1 MEPAKNLLRYP
12 NNTYNTMY
20 QLLNQQIEAR
30 TDYSKLLEEYDVESS
45 VESLASKNIFGKFE
59 LKNTAQFILSAI
71 AVGEAFSKFLN
82 SIGLLVSALISD
94 IACTLVSIIVGI
106 EFLFG
111 TIMYRASMAIANCC
125 PESISEKIK
134 NLSKLGSAA
143 GYMHLC
149 VMIFVITQFSMF
161 IQNII
166 DTIFDA
172 LSSLTGIAITFL
184 CAIVGGVVGGI
195 IDALMLCPII
205 STSTERLV
213 TTVSS
218 VTHQPLK
225 MLSDNA
231 SKAYGFWFPKTD
243 NVHNTLQKDQA
254 FSEKVKDEFMK
265 TTRDLILKTS

>member
-134 NLSKLGSAA
+134 NLSELGAAA
-143 GYMHLC
+143 GYIHLC
-149 VMIFVITQFSMF
+149 AMIFVITQFSIF
-161 IQNII
+161 IQNGI

-172 LSSLTGIAITFL
+172 LSSLTGIAISFL

-205 STSTERLV
+205 LAQV
-213 TTVSS
+213 TTISS

-254 FSEKVKDEFMK
+254 FSEKVKDEFMQ